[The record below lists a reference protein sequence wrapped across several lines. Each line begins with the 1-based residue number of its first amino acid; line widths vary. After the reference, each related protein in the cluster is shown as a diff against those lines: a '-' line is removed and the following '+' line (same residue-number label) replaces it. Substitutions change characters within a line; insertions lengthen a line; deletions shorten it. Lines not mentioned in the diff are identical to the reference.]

1 MNETLIILAMLIAS
15 IGILLYFVGW
25 INTIFMALGKD
36 EKIMGILIFILNP
49 LAIYYNIKHWN
60 DDGAKQAK
68 QLLIGLFIM
77 CITIIH
83 AYIYYTKY
91 AIT

>member
-1 MNETLIILAMLIAS
+1 MLIACV
-15 IGILLYFVGW
+15 GILLYFVGW

-36 EKIMGILIFILNP
+36 EKLMGVAIFILNP
-49 LAIYYNIKHWN
+49 LAIYYCIKNW
-60 DDGAKQAK
+60 DDAATQGK
-68 QLLIGLFIM
+68 QLLIGLLIM
-77 CITIIH
+77 ICTVLP

>member
-1 MNETLIILAMLIAS
+1 MNETIIILAMLIAC

-36 EKIMGILIFILNP
+36 EKIMGIIIFILNP
-49 LAIYYNIKHWN
+49 VAIYYSIKHW
-60 DDGAKQAK
+60 DEAKVQAK
-68 QLLIGLFIM
+68 QLMIGLFIM
-77 CITIIH
+77 CITIIP
-83 AYIYYTKY
+83 AYFYYAKY

>member
-1 MNETLIILAMLIAS
+1 MNETIIILAMLIAC

-36 EKIMGILIFILNP
+36 EKIMGILIFIFNP
-49 LAIYYNIKHWN
+49 LAIYYSIKYW
-60 DDGAKQAK
+60 DDGATQAK

-77 CITIIH
+77 GVTIIP
-83 AYIYYTKY
+83 AYLYYSHNIVT
-91 AIT
+91 